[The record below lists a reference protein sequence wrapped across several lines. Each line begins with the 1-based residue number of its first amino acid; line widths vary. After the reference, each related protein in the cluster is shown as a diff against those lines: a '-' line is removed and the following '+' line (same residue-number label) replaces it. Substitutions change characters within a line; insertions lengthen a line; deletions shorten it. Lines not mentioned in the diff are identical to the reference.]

1 MDTGDSEFSA
11 DDVVPISKNAIES
24 TLKDTVYNRKKV
36 NDWTNSLVAIVLSGL
51 QNLNKP
57 FKYAGVYAKPSPPR
71 HDGFHGCVL
80 SGPVTCLIMQKTG
93 AGVTTAAACYWDPVV
108 DGNCTVL
115 WENSTIQCVVTVYG
129 VAISP
134 SVSKHGEH

>member
-1 MDTGDSEFSA
+1 MDTGDSEFSV
-11 DDVVPISKNAIES
+11 DDVLPISKNAIET

-36 NDWTNSLVAIVLSGL
+36 NDWTNSLVALVLNGL

-57 FKYAGVYAKPSPPR
+57 FKYA
-71 HDGFHGCVL
+71 
-80 SGPVTCLIMQKTG
+80 VTCLIMQKTG
-93 AGVTTAAACYWDPVV
+93 AGVATAAACYWDTVL
-108 DGNCTVL
+108 DGYCTVL

-129 VAISP
+129 AGISP